1 MLSIELLSNQN
12 MQPYVSQN
20 VVLKSLLRHKKVQS
34 KLWKVILCLLLK
46 VCKKCSLKEDNMIQ
60 ILQRR
65 LMNIVSYLKNLDL
78 VKKCH
83 LHLSWKIHQAIVIF
97 QIQLHLHQIN
107 IVKLNIG
114 FVQLMNTY
122 KWVILQILL
131 VYRPK
136 KID

>member
-1 MLSIELLSNQN
+1 
-12 MQPYVSQN
+12 MQPYVFLN
-20 VVLKSLLRHKKVQS
+20 VVLKFHLKHKKVQS
-34 KLWKVILCLLLK
+34 RLWKVISCLQLK
-46 VCKKCSLKEDNMIQ
+46 AYKKCNLKEDNMIQ
-60 ILQRR
+60 KLQRR
-65 LMNIVSYLKNLDL
+65 LMNIASYLNNLDL
-78 VKKCH
+78 VKKCL